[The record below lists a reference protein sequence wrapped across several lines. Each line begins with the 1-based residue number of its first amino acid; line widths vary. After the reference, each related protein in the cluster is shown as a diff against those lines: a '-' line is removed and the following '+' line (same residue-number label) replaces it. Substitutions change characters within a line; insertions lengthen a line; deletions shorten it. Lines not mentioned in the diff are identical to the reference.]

1 MAAQGLLRVGSA
13 LKPDRIVRVIV
24 PDRRS
29 LHHLNGFRNVI
40 RSPAAPASFL
50 GERFA
55 CNNDPSQR
63 TAERASS
70 IRLAGVRCMS
80 GARPEKHGQVVPF
93 NLADI
98 GEGITGANLLSV
110 QRTAASLVHL
120 RAYAPGMLHARIYN

>member
-1 MAAQGLLRVGSA
+1 MAAQGLRRVGSA
-13 LKPDRIVRVIV
+13 LKPERIVRAIV

-40 RSPAAPASFL
+40 RSPAAPAGFP

-55 CNNDPSQR
+55 CNKDPSQR
-63 TAERASS
+63 TAERALG
-70 IRLAGVRCMS
+70 IRLASVRYMS

-98 GEGITGANLLSV
+98 GEGITGADLL
-110 QRTAASLVHL
+110 
-120 RAYAPGMLHARIYN
+120 